1 MQIPASFLGR
11 STSALTESTQDEVGV
26 FPHGAACEVAPEQ
39 AGPAPSHHGSE
50 PVSEAATHAQ
60 ANAKNTGISGFLV
73 FSPMLLQ
80 FSWFL
85 PNGEQKAFM
94 KPQTSAG

>member
-1 MQIPASFLGR
+1 MQIPATFLGR
-11 STSALTESTQDEVGV
+11 STSALTESAQDEAGV
-26 FPHGAACEVAPEQ
+26 FPHGAACEVAAEQ
-39 AGPAPSHHGSE
+39 AGPAPSRHGSE

-60 ANAKNTGISGFLV
+60 ANAKTTGISGFLL

-80 FSWFL
+80 VSWVL

-94 KPQTSAG
+94 NPQTSVG